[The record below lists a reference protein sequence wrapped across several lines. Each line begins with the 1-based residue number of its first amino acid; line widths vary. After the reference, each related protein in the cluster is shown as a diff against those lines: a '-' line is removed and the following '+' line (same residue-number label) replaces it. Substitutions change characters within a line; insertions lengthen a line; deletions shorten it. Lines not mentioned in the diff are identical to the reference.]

1 MADGQAQLDAGTF
14 EVVRAR
20 LDEQG
25 KALSGLA
32 EQLNARRQELFGGT
46 ATRLL
51 SSVRVRTENNC
62 VPRDII
68 NVGGRLLLGYQVFMG
83 LKSQI
88 AITDVFTELRD
99 AGGDIANLDPEH
111 QPLLLT
117 SAGFE
122 KDFRE
127 VFQYY
132 KDARLLQLRRT
143 DRLLLAAFQTGSRL
157 TDLRVLRWALTG
169 HGNDESLKYLDNQ
182 GERDYVF
189 PVGHDFTWTRTTRD
203 QHVQG
208 THPHINIGDEIFVEC
223 VGGDLTVKLEDNTSK
238 GNGIFAEPV
247 DDATQGLDDAEIWYA
262 VLPAC
267 ILLKIKP
274 YREDTYRYIVFN
286 RQIREAVRI
295 DAIGLACQQL
305 PEGHG
310 LIFPGGY
317 YLSTG
322 AHKVFPIDTAGMVFK
337 RSFRAPN
344 GEDVAYVFYRRDAG
358 SYILLQYNLITRE
371 VASPVV
377 CSSYCRL
384 PDGRLVVLRAEP
396 EPTRVHALQIWQT
409 PFLDDEHAA
418 ATAPPA
424 DGELAKLG
432 NRELVRAV
440 SDCLHLAR
448 LIGAQRPTRQVYEEL
463 LKSIGRV
470 VDTYP
475 WLIGPEAF
483 GLRAALDALRTTA
496 ERIIDEFEK
505 VVALTAQAAAKLAA
519 AEKAADDLVRST
531 ALGDKSKIEG
541 FVAPLT
547 EVRAARGHAETLK
560 SVRYLDL
567 ERLAK
572 LDQRLARM
580 SDELAKGAVELL
592 LKPEALAAWQAE
604 IAATEASAASL
615 AAVSEAKP
623 VLERI
628 DRAADGLD
636 QLVGIVNS
644 LEFSE
649 AATRTAVLEGIGETY
664 AQLNRARAV
673 LAGRKNELGSKE
685 AAADFAVQDRLLA
698 QALANAIALCD
709 SPEKCDEFAAK
720 LQVQVEELE
729 GRFADFEQYAAELAS
744 RRIDVTERIASRRQ
758 ALVDERS
765 RKADGWLRA
774 AERILQSAAGR
785 ALTFAKPDELN
796 AWFGS
801 DPLITKIRSIVE
813 DLRAIGDQVKADD
826 LAGRLKAVRE
836 DGLRAVRDKSEL
848 FDGDQ
853 AVRLG
858 KHRFSVNTAPLDL
871 VMLPRPTPDGV
882 RMHFHLTGTDYLRV
896 VEDAGF
902 AATAPF
908 WELPVEGET
917 PQVYRAEYLAWQ
929 VLRAAEQGAE
939 GLSVA
944 ALREAGDKLGSIVQE
959 AAARRVDQGYER
971 GVHDA
976 DATLI
981 LRALLHLADTCGL
994 LRHPATARAL
1004 AVVAWAR
1011 FADRPQAERLRRQ
1024 AQSLAV
1030 VRSRFGDG
1038 AALAGVVTACA
1049 ELCRPQI
1056 ADAPPHVLA
1065 QAATYLAEELAQ
1077 PGPLRFV
1084 RSGDAIELAARFADH
1099 QRLHPGDDV
1108 LAADLREL
1116 AGDLP
1121 AASRLAEAWIGAF
1134 ARRQQPQLVHAM
1146 PEVVAGLLAPE
1157 QPREDVSARTA
1168 TTVDGLLGSHPRIVE
1183 KKLELRIDDLS
1194 DRLTAL
1200 CGTHV
1205 PAWRTYARSRRNLVE
1220 QEKARLRLDE
1230 FRPRVLTTFVR
1241 NKLINE
1247 VFLPLIGDNLAK
1259 QIGALGDGR
1268 RTDLQGMLLL
1278 ISPPGYG
1285 KTTLMEYVCAVLGLA
1300 FVKVN
1305 GPALGNRVR
1314 SLDPAEAPNAQAR
1327 QEVERVNLSFAM
1339 GNNVML
1345 YLDDIQHC
1353 DPEFLQKFI
1362 SLCDGQRK
1370 IEGVWNG
1377 HTRTFDLRG
1386 KKVVV
1391 VMAGNPY
1398 TESGEKFRIP
1408 DMLANRADTH
1418 NLGDAAGSHGDAFA
1432 LSYLENCLAVNPVLQ
1447 PLLARPQADVH
1458 RFVRLA
1464 AGDDAARSEFEHPY
1478 AGAEISEI
1486 GATVRLLMRVQ
1497 RALLTVNQT
1506 YISSAAQAEEFRT
1519 EPPFKLQGSYR
1530 NMAKIAARIVPAMTE
1545 DEVDKAILA
1554 HYRAEAQTLTTG
1566 AEVNLIKLRLL
1577 LGCATPEDQTR
1588 WRDITVVYKRRQE
1601 LSGKDDPVSQAVV
1614 QLAKLGER
1622 IEALQLMLASEA
1634 GKTRSAEGE
1643 RLERLVTQAAEAIR
1657 AAAPKVEVVNTLPK
1671 YYAQVF
1677 DHHLKVIETSLA
1689 PALDLLGR
1697 YVGTNQQ
1704 TREKMEAIAGD
1715 LRALADKQTRMG
1727 YRETP
1732 PGTGPT
1738 APLP

>member
-1 MADGQAQLDAGTF
+1 MTEPAQLDAGTF

-25 KALSGLA
+25 KGLA
-32 EQLNARRQELFGGT
+32 DLAGKLNARRLELFGGV

-51 SSVRVRTENNC
+51 ASARVRTEHNC
-62 VPRDII
+62 IPRDII
-68 NVGGRLLLGYQVFMG
+68 NVGDRLLLGYQVFLG

-88 AITDVFTELRD
+88 SIADVFTELRD
-99 AGGDIANLDPEH
+99 DGTGVANLDPEH
-111 QPLLLT
+111 PPRLL
-117 SAGFE
+117 AEAAFE

-132 KDARLLQLRRT
+132 KDARLLHLRRT

-157 TDLRVLRWALTG
+157 SDLRVLRWALTG
-169 HGNDESLKYLDNQ
+169 RESGEALKYLDNQ

-189 PVGHDFTWTRTTRD
+189 PVAHDFAWTRTTRE

-208 THPHINIGDEIFVEC
+208 AHPHINLNDEIFVEC
-223 VGGDLTVKLEDNTSK
+223 VGGDLTIKLEDNTST
-238 GNGIFAEPV
+238 GTGIFCEPV
-247 DDATQGLDDAEIWYA
+247 DDATQGLDDAEIYYA
-262 VLPAC
+262 ILPSC

-274 YREDTYRYIVFN
+274 YREAAFRYLVFN
-286 RQIREAVRI
+286 RQVREAVRI

-310 LIFPGGY
+310 LVFPGGY

-322 AHKVFPIDTAGMVFK
+322 AHKVFPLDASGMQFK
-337 RSFRAPN
+337 RAFRAPN
-344 GEDVAYVFYRRDAG
+344 GEDVAYVFYRRDTG
-358 SYILLQYNLITRE
+358 TYILLQYNLITRE
-371 VASPVV
+371 MASPVA

-384 PDGRLVVLRAEP
+384 ADGRLVVLRAEP

-409 PFLDDEHAA
+409 PFVDDDLAA
-418 ATAPPA
+418 AKGPPA

-440 SDCLHLAR
+440 SDCMHLAR
-448 LIGAQRPTRQVYEEL
+448 LIAAQRPTRQIYEEL
-463 LKSIGRV
+463 LKAIGKV

-475 WLIGPEAF
+475 WLVGPEAF
-483 GLRAALDALRTTA
+483 GVRAALDALRTTA
-496 ERIIDEFEK
+496 ERVIDEFEK
-505 VVALTAQAAAKLAA
+505 VIALTAQAAAKLAA
-519 AEKAADDLVRST
+519 AEKAADDLARKT

-547 EVRAARGHAETLK
+547 EVRSARGHAETLK

-567 ERLAK
+567 DRLAK
-572 LDQRLARM
+572 LDQRLARQ

-592 LKPEALAAWQAE
+592 LKPEALAAWQGE
-604 IAATEASAASL
+604 IAATEANASAL
-615 AAVSEAKP
+615 NAVSEAKP

-628 DRAADGLD
+628 DRAAEGLD
-636 QLVGIVNS
+636 QLVGIVNG

-649 AATRTAVLEGIGETY
+649 AAARTAVLERIGETY
-664 AQLNRARAV
+664 ASLNRARAV
-673 LAGRKNELGSKE
+673 LAGRKNELGAKE
-685 AAADFAVQDRLLA
+685 AAADFVVQDRLLA

-709 SPEKCDEFAAK
+709 TPDKCDEFAAK
-720 LQVQVEELE
+720 LQIQVEELE
-729 GRFADFEQYAAELAS
+729 GRFADFDQYAAELAA
-744 RRIDVTERIASRRQ
+744 RRVDVTERIAAKRQ
-758 ALVDERS
+758 SLVDERS

-774 AERILQSAAGR
+774 AERILQSASGR
-785 ALTFAKPDELN
+785 ATTFAKPDELN

-801 DPLITKIRSIVE
+801 DPLIAKIRSIVA
-813 DLRAIGDQVKADD
+813 DLRGVGDQVKADD
-826 LAGRLKAVRE
+826 LEGRLKAVRE
-836 DGLRAVRDKSEL
+836 DGLRTVRDKGEL
-848 FDGDQ
+848 FDGAS
-853 AVRLG
+853 AVKLG
-858 KHRFSVNTAPLDL
+858 RHRFSVNTSPLDL
-871 VMLPRPTPDGV
+871 VMLPRPTTDGV

-896 VEDAGF
+896 VDDAGF
-902 AATAPF
+902 AATQAF

-917 PQVYRAEYLAWQ
+917 PEVYRGEYLAWQ
-929 VLRAAEQGAE
+929 VLQAAEAGRE
-939 GLSVA
+939 GLSLA
-944 ALREAGDKLGSIVQE
+944 SLREAGDKLGVLVQE

-1004 AVVAWAR
+1004 AVISWVR
-1011 FADRPQAERLRRQ
+1011 HADREQAERLRRQ

-1030 VRSRFGDG
+1030 VRTRFHDGD
-1038 AALAGVVTACA
+1038 ALAGIAFACL
-1049 ELCRPQI
+1049 ELCRPH
-1056 ADAPPHVLA
+1056 ADGQPAHVLE

-1099 QRLHPGDDV
+1099 QRLHPANDTLD
-1108 LAADLREL
+1108 LDLREL
-1116 AGDLP
+1116 AADP
-1121 AASRLAEAWIGAF
+1121 TAAIRLATAWVGAF
-1134 ARRQQPQLVHAM
+1134 ARGEQPQLVHAV
-1146 PEVVAGLLAPE
+1146 PEVVAGLLT
-1157 QPREDVSARTA
+1157 QDLPREDVSARTA
-1168 TTVDGLLGSHPRIVE
+1168 TVVEGLLGSHPRISN
-1183 KKLELRIDDLS
+1183 KKLDLRIDDLA
-1194 DRLTAL
+1194 DRLTRL
-1200 CGTHV
+1200 CSVHV
-1205 PAWRTYARSRRNLVE
+1205 PAWRAYARSRRDLVE
-1220 QEKARLRLDE
+1220 REKARLRLDE
-1230 FRPRVLTTFVR
+1230 FKPRVLTTFVR
-1241 NKLINE
+1241 NRLINE

-1377 HTRTFDLRG
+1377 GTRTFDLRG

-1418 NLGDAAGSHGDAFA
+1418 NLGDAAGAHGDAFA

-1464 AGDDAARSEFEHPY
+1464 AGDNDARGELEHPY
-1478 AGAEISEI
+1478 AAAEIGEI
-1486 GATVRLLMRVQ
+1486 SATTRLLMRVQ

-1530 NMAKIAARIVPAMTE
+1530 NMAKISARVVPAMTE
-1545 DEVDKAILA
+1545 PEVDQLILA

-1566 AEVNLIKLRLL
+1566 AEINLIKLRLL
-1577 LGCATPEDQTR
+1577 LGCATPEDEAR
-1588 WRDITVVYKRRQE
+1588 WHDITVVYKRRQE
-1601 LSGKDDPVSQAVV
+1601 LSGKDDPASQAVV

-1622 IEALQLMLASEA
+1622 IEALQLALSSEA
-1634 GKTRSAEGE
+1634 GKARSADAAHIEG
-1643 RLERLVTQAAEAIR
+1643 LVTQLAAAIK

-1677 DHHLKVIETSLA
+1677 DHHLKVVETSLA
-1689 PALDLLGR
+1689 PVLELLGR
-1697 YVGTNQQ
+1697 YVGSTQQ
-1704 TREKMEAIAGD
+1704 TREKMELIAGD
-1715 LRALADKQTRMG
+1715 LRQLADKQTKMG

-1732 PGTGPT
+1732 GGSNPSST
-1738 APLP
+1738 

>member
-1 MADGQAQLDAGTF
+1 MAESTPAVAQLDAGTF

-25 KALSGLA
+25 KALAGSA
-32 EQLNARRQELFGGT
+32 QQLNTRRLELFGGV

-51 SSVRVRTENNC
+51 ASARVRTEHNC
-62 VPRDII
+62 IPRDII
-68 NVGGRLLLGYQVFMG
+68 NVGDRLLLGYQVFLG
-83 LKSQI
+83 LKSQLSV
-88 AITDVFTELRD
+88 ADVFTELRD
-99 AGGDIANLDPEH
+99 DGVGVANLDPEH
-111 QPLLLT
+111 QPRLL
-117 SAGFE
+117 ADAAFE
-122 KDFRE
+122 KDFRD

-132 KDARLLQLRRT
+132 KDARLLHLRRT

-157 TDLRVLRWALTG
+157 SDLRVLRWGLTG
-169 HGNDESLKYLDNQ
+169 TGAQETIRYLDNQ

-189 PVGHDFTWTRTTRD
+189 PVAHDFAWTRTSRE
-203 QHVQG
+203 QHIQG
-208 THPHINIGDEIFVEC
+208 SHPHINIGDEIFVEC
-223 VGGDLTVKLEDNTSK
+223 VGGDLTIKIEDNTST
-238 GNGIFAEPV
+238 GSGIYAEPV
-247 DDATQGLDDAEIWYA
+247 DDATQGLDDAEIHYA
-262 VLPAC
+262 ILPAC

-274 YREDTYRYIVFN
+274 YRENNFRYVVYN
-286 RQIREAVRI
+286 RQIHEAVRI

-310 LIFPGGY
+310 LVFPGGY

-322 AHKVFPIDTAGMVFK
+322 AHKTFPVDASGMQFK
-337 RSFRAPN
+337 RAFRAPN
-344 GEDVAYVFYRRDAG
+344 GEDVAYVFYRRDTG
-358 SYILLQYNLITRE
+358 TYILLQYNLITRE
-371 VASPVV
+371 MASPVA

-384 PDGRLVVLRAEP
+384 RDGRLVVLRAEA

-409 PFLDDEHAA
+409 PFLDDDLAA
-418 ATAPPA
+418 ANGAPA

-440 SDCLHLAR
+440 SDCMHLAR
-448 LIGAQRPTRQVYEEL
+448 LISAQRPTRQVYEEL
-463 LKSIGRV
+463 LKSISRV
-470 VDTYP
+470 VDTFP
-475 WLIGPEAF
+475 WLGGPEAF
-483 GLRAALDALRTTA
+483 GLRQALDGLRTTA
-496 ERIIDEFEK
+496 ERVIDEFEK

-519 AEKAADDLVRST
+519 AVKSADELAKRT
-531 ALGDKSKIEG
+531 ALGDKSRIEG

-547 EVRAARGHAETLK
+547 EVRSARGQAESLK
-560 SVRYLDL
+560 SVRYIDLPKLAKLD

-572 LDQRLARM
+572 QAGELAR
-580 SDELAKGAVELL
+580 GAVDLL

-604 IAATEASAASL
+604 IAATEANAGAL

-628 DRAADGLD
+628 DRAAEGLD

-649 AATRTAVLEGIGETY
+649 AAARTAVLERIGETY
-664 AQLNRARAV
+664 ASLNRTRAV
-673 LAGRKNELGSKE
+673 LAGRKHELGAKE

-709 SPEKCDEFAAK
+709 TPGKCDEFAAK
-720 LQVQVEELE
+720 LQIQVEELE
-729 GRFADFEQYAAELAS
+729 GRFADFDEYAADLAA
-744 RRIDVTERIASRRQ
+744 RRVDVTERIAARRQ
-758 ALVDERS
+758 ALVDERN

-774 AERILQSAAGR
+774 AERILTSASGR
-785 ALTFAKPDELN
+785 ALTFAKPDALN

-801 DPLITKIRSIVE
+801 DPLVAKIRSIIA
-813 DLRAIGDQVKADD
+813 DLRAVGDQVKADD
-826 LAGRLKAVRE
+826 LDGRLKAVRE
-836 DGLRAVRDKSEL
+836 DGLRSVRDKSEIY
-848 FDGDQ
+848 DGDQ
-853 AVRLG
+853 ALRLG
-858 KHRFSVNTAPLDL
+858 RHRFSVNTAPLDL
-871 VMLPRPTPDGV
+871 VMIPRPTPAGV
-882 RMHFHLTGTDYLRV
+882 RMHFHLTGTDYMRV
-896 VEDAGF
+896 VADPVF
-902 AATAPF
+902 AATEAF

-917 PQVYRAEYLAWQ
+917 PRVYRGEYLAWQ
-929 VLRAAEQGAE
+929 VLQAAESGREGLTLEGLRAAGD
-939 GLSVA
+939 GLA
-944 ALREAGDKLGSIVQE
+944 AIVQE
-959 AAARRVDQGYER
+959 AAARRVDQGFER

-994 LRHPATARAL
+994 LRHPATARGL

-1011 FADRPQAERLRRQ
+1011 HPERTQAERLRRQ

-1038 AALAGVVTACA
+1038 DALAGVHAACL
-1049 ELCRPQI
+1049 ELCRPH
-1056 ADAPPHVLA
+1056 AGELPSHVVD

-1084 RSGDAIELAARFADH
+1084 RSGDAVELAARFADH
-1099 QRLHPGDDV
+1099 QRLHPQ
-1108 LAADLREL
+1108 AATLVDDLREL
-1116 AGDLP
+1116 AADP
-1121 AASRLAEAWIGAF
+1121 VAAMRLATAWVGAF
-1134 ARRQQPQLVHAM
+1134 ARRDQPQLVHAV
-1146 PEVVAGLLAPE
+1146 PEVVAGLLTPDL
-1157 QPREDVSARTA
+1157 PREDVSARTA
-1168 TTVDGLLGSHPRIVE
+1168 TVVDGMLGSHPRIAD
-1183 KKLELRIDDLS
+1183 KRLDLRIDDLS
-1194 DRLTAL
+1194 DRLTHL
-1200 CGTHV
+1200 CTVHV
-1205 PAWRTYARSRRNLVE
+1205 PAWRIYARSRRDLVE
-1220 QEKARLRLDE
+1220 HEKARLRLDE
-1230 FRPRVLTTFVR
+1230 FKPRVLTTFVR

-1259 QIGALGDGR
+1259 QIGALGEGR

-1305 GPALGNRVR
+1305 GPALGHRVK

-1327 QEVERVNLSFAM
+1327 QEVERVNLAFAM

-1370 IEGVWNG
+1370 IEGVWDG
-1377 HTRTFDLRG
+1377 VTRTFDLRG

-1418 NLGDAAGSHGDAFA
+1418 NLGDAAGAHGDAFA

-1464 AGDDAARSEFEHPY
+1464 AGDSGARGELEHPY
-1478 AGAEISEI
+1478 AAAEIAEIS
-1486 GATVRLLMRVQ
+1486 ATTRLLMRVQ

-1506 YISSAAQAEEFRT
+1506 YIASAAQAEEFRT

-1530 NMAKIAARIVPAMTE
+1530 NMAKIAGRVVPAMT
-1545 DEVDKAILA
+1545 DTEVDQLVLN
-1554 HYRAEAQTLTTG
+1554 HYRAESQTLTTG
-1566 AEVNLIKLRLL
+1566 AEINLIKLRLL
-1577 LGCATPEDQTR
+1577 LGCATPEDDAR

-1601 LSGKDDPVSQAVV
+1601 LSGKDDPASQAVV

-1622 IEALQLMLASEA
+1622 IEALQLALSSEA
-1634 GKTRSAEGE
+1634 GKARSADAARIDG
-1643 RLERLVTQAAEAIR
+1643 LVLQLAEAIR

-1677 DHHLKVIETSLA
+1677 DHHLKVVETSLA
-1689 PALDLLGR
+1689 PVLDLLAR
-1697 YVGTNQQ
+1697 YVGSTQQ

-1715 LRALADKQTRMG
+1715 LRHLADKQTRMG
-1727 YRETP
+1727 YRDTP
-1732 PGTGPT
+1732 PGG
-1738 APLP
+1738 

>member
-1 MADGQAQLDAGTF
+1 MTEIDQGTF

-20 LDEQG
+20 LDQQG
-25 KALSGLA
+25 SGLA
-32 EQLNARRQELFGGT
+32 TLAQQLNARRLELFGGV

-51 SSVRVRTENNC
+51 SSARVRTEHNC
-62 VPRDII
+62 IPRDIV
-68 NVGGRLLLGYQVFMG
+68 NVGDRLLLGYQVFLG
-83 LKSQI
+83 LKSQLSV
-88 AITDVFTELRD
+88 ADVFTELRD
-99 AGGDIANLDPEH
+99 DGTGVANLDPEH
-111 QPLLLT
+111 LPRLL
-117 SAGFE
+117 AEAPFE
-122 KDFRE
+122 KDFRD

-132 KDARLLQLRRT
+132 KDARLLHLRRT

-157 TDLRVLRWALTG
+157 SDLRVLRWALTG
-169 HGNDESLKYLDNQ
+169 RGADESLKYLDNQ

-189 PVGHDFTWTRTTRD
+189 PVSHDFAWTRTTRD

-208 THPHINIGDEIFVEC
+208 THPHTNIGDEIFVEC
-223 VGGDLTVKLEDNTSK
+223 VGGDLTIKIEDNTTT
-238 GNGIFAEPV
+238 GTGIFAEPV
-247 DDATQGLDDAEIWYA
+247 DDATQGLDDAEIHFA
-262 VLPAC
+262 ILPSC
-267 ILLKIKP
+267 ILLKIRP
-274 YREDTYRYIVFN
+274 YRETTYRYVVYN
-286 RQIREAVRI
+286 RQTNEAVRI

-310 LIFPGGY
+310 LVFPGGY

-322 AHKVFPIDTAGMVFK
+322 SHKIFPLDASGMQFK
-337 RSFRAPN
+337 RTFRAPN
-344 GEDVAYVFYRRDAG
+344 GEDVAYVFYRRDTG
-358 SYILLQYNLITRE
+358 TYILLQYNLITRE
-371 VASPVV
+371 VASPVA

-409 PFLDDEHAA
+409 PFLDDEVAA
-418 ATAPPA
+418 SQAPPA
-424 DGELAKLG
+424 TGELAKLG

-440 SDCLHLAR
+440 SDCMHLAR
-448 LIGAQRPTRQVYEEL
+448 LIAAQRPTRQIYEEL
-463 LKSIGRV
+463 LKAIGRV
-470 VDTYP
+470 IDTYP
-475 WLIGPEAF
+475 WLAAPEAF
-483 GLRAALDALRTTA
+483 GVRAGLDALRVTA
-496 ERIIDEFEK
+496 ERVIDEFEK
-505 VVALTAQAAAKLAA
+505 VVALTAQAAAKLTA
-519 AEKAADDLVRST
+519 AEKSADELVRNT
-531 ALGDKSKIEG
+531 ALGDKSRIEG

-547 EVRAARGHAETLK
+547 EVRSARGHAETLK

-567 ERLAK
+567 DRLAK
-572 LDQRLARM
+572 LDQRLARV
-580 SDELAKGAVELL
+580 SDELAKGAVALL
-592 LKPEALAAWQAE
+592 LKPEALQAWQSE
-604 IAATEASAASL
+604 IAATEANASAL
-615 AAVSEAKP
+615 VAVSEAKP

-636 QLVGIVNS
+636 QLVGIVNG

-649 AATRTAVLEGIGETY
+649 AAARTAVLERIGETY

-673 LAGRKNELGSKE
+673 LSGRKNELGSKE

-698 QALANAIALCD
+698 QALANAVALCD

-729 GRFADFEQYAAELAS
+729 GRFADFDQYAAELAA
-744 RRIDVTERIASRRQ
+744 RRVDVTERIAAKRQ

-774 AERILQSAAGR
+774 AERILTSASGR
-785 ALTFAKPDELN
+785 ATSFAKPDELN
-796 AWFGS
+796 AWYGS
-801 DPLITKIRSIVE
+801 DPLIAKIRSIIA
-813 DLRAIGDQVKADD
+813 DLRGIGDQVKADD
-826 LAGRLKAVRE
+826 LEGRLKAVRE
-836 DGLRAVRDKSEL
+836 DGLRSVRDKSEL

-858 KHRFSVNTAPLDL
+858 KHRFSVNSAPLDL
-871 VMLPRPTPDGV
+871 VMLPRPTSDGV
-882 RMHFHLTGTDYLRV
+882 RMHFHLTGTDYLRAV
-896 VEDAGF
+896 SDPVF

-917 PQVYRAEYLAWQ
+917 PSVYRGEYLAWQ
-929 VLRAAEQGAE
+929 VLQSAEQGRE
-939 GLSVA
+939 GLTLA
-944 ALREAGDKLGSIVQE
+944 GLREAGDKLGTLVQE

-981 LRALLHLADTCGL
+981 LRSLLHLADTCGL

-1004 AVVAWAR
+1004 AVVAWSRCTDHA
-1011 FADRPQAERLRRQ
+1011 QTERLRRQ

-1030 VRSRFGDG
+1030 VRQRFGDG
-1038 AALAGVVTACA
+1038 TALEGVITACR
-1049 ELCRPQI
+1049 ELCRVHLDGQ
-1056 ADAPPHVLA
+1056 AAHVLT

-1084 RSGDAIELAARFADH
+1084 RSGDAVDLAARFADH
-1099 QRLHPGDDV
+1099 QRLHPGSDE
-1108 LAADLREL
+1108 LAADLRAL
-1116 AGDLP
+1116 ADDP
-1121 AASRLAEAWIGAF
+1121 AAAMRLAEAWVGAF
-1134 ARRQQPQLVHAM
+1134 ARREQPQLVHAV
-1146 PEVVAGLLAPE
+1146 PEVVAGLLT
-1157 QPREDVSARTA
+1157 QDLPREDVSARTA
-1168 TTVDGLLGSHPRIVE
+1168 ATVDGLLGSHPRISN
-1183 KKLELRIDDLS
+1183 KRLELRIDDLS

-1200 CGTHV
+1200 CGIHV
-1205 PAWRTYARSRRNLVE
+1205 PAWRAYARLRRELVDR
-1220 QEKARLRLDE
+1220 EKARLRLDE

-1259 QIGALGDGR
+1259 QIGSLGEGR

-1305 GPALGNRVR
+1305 GPALGNRVK
-1314 SLDPAEAPNAQAR
+1314 SLDPVEAPNAQAR

-1370 IEGVWNG
+1370 IEGVWDG
-1377 HTRTFDLRG
+1377 GTRTFDLRG

-1418 NLGDAAGSHGDAFA
+1418 NLGDAAGSHGDSFA

-1458 RFVRLA
+1458 RFVRIA
-1464 AGDDAARSEFEHPY
+1464 AGDSGARGELEHAYAAAEV
-1478 AGAEISEI
+1478 AEIS
-1486 GATVRLLMRVQ
+1486 ATTRLLMRVQ

-1506 YISSAAQAEEFRT
+1506 YIASAAQADEFRT

-1530 NMAKIAARIVPAMTE
+1530 NMAKIAGRVVPAMTE
-1545 DEVDKAILA
+1545 PEVDTLILA

-1566 AEVNLIKLRLL
+1566 AEINLIKLRLL
-1577 LGCATPEDQTR
+1577 LGCATPEDDAR

-1601 LSGKDDPVSQAVV
+1601 LSGKDDPASQAVV
-1614 QLAKLGER
+1614 QLAKVGER
-1622 IEALQLMLASEA
+1622 IEALQSALTALSGEA
-1634 GKTRSAEGE
+1634 GRARTADVE
-1643 RLERLVTQAAEAIR
+1643 RLERLITQTAEAIR

-1689 PALDLLGR
+1689 PVLELLGR
-1697 YVGTNQQ
+1697 YVGSTQQ
-1704 TREKMEAIAGD
+1704 TREKMEGIASD
-1715 LRALADKQTRMG
+1715 LRHLADKQTRMG
-1727 YRETP
+1727 YRDTP
-1732 PGTGPT
+1732 PGG
-1738 APLP
+1738 

>member
-1 MADGQAQLDAGTF
+1 MSDAQLDAGTF

-25 KALSGLA
+25 KALTALA
-32 EQLNARRQELFGGT
+32 GRLNARRLELFGGV

-51 SSVRVRTENNC
+51 SSARVRTEHNC
-62 VPRDII
+62 IPRDIV
-68 NVGGRLLLGYQVFMG
+68 NVGDRLLLAYQVFLG

-88 AITDVFTELRD
+88 AIADVFTELVD
-99 AGGDIANLDPEH
+99 DGSGVANLDPEH
-111 QPLLLT
+111 TPRLL
-117 SAGFE
+117 ADPAFD

-132 KDARLLQLRRT
+132 KDARLIHLRRT

-169 HGNDESLKYLDNQ
+169 RNGDEALKYLDNR

-189 PVGHDFTWTRTTRD
+189 PASHDFVWTRTTRE

-208 THPHINIGDEIFVEC
+208 LHPHINIGDEIFVEC
-223 VGGDLTVKLEDNTSK
+223 VGGDLTVKVEDNTSS
-238 GNGIFAEPV
+238 GSGIFSEPV
-247 DDATQGLDDAEIWYA
+247 DDATQGLDDAEIHFA
-262 VLPAC
+262 ILPAC
-267 ILLKIKP
+267 ILLKIRP
-274 YREDTYRYIVFN
+274 YRESVWRYVVYN
-286 RQIREAVRI
+286 RQVREAVRI

-310 LIFPGGY
+310 LVFPGGY

-322 AHKVFPIDTAGMVFK
+322 THKIFPLDAAGMEFK

-344 GEDVAYVFYRRDAG
+344 GEDVAYVFYRRDTG
-358 SYILLQYNLITRE
+358 TYILLQYNLITRE
-371 VASPVV
+371 MASPVA

-384 PDGRLVVLRAEP
+384 ADGRLVVLRAEA
-396 EPTRVHALQIWQT
+396 EPTRIHALQIWQT
-409 PFLDDEHAA
+409 PFLDDELAA
-418 ATAPPA
+418 AKAPPA

-440 SDCLHLAR
+440 SDTMHLAR
-448 LIGAQRPTRQVYEEL
+448 LIAAQRPTRQVYEEL
-463 LKSIGRV
+463 LKSIGRII
-470 VDTYP
+470 DTYP
-475 WLIGPEAF
+475 WLAGPEAF
-483 GLRAALDALRTTA
+483 GLRGALDGLRTTA
-496 ERIIDEFEK
+496 ERVIDEFEK
-505 VVALTAQAAAKLAA
+505 VIALTAQAAAKLAA
-519 AEKAADDLVRST
+519 AEKAADELARQT
-531 ALGDKSKIEG
+531 ALSDKARIEG

-547 EVRAARGHAETLK
+547 EVRSARGHAETLK

-567 ERLAK
+567 DRLAK
-572 LDQRLARM
+572 LDQRLARQAE
-580 SDELAKGAVELL
+580 DLAKGAVALL

-604 IAATEASAASL
+604 IAATEANAATL
-615 AAVSEAKP
+615 AAVSEARP

-628 DRAADGLD
+628 DRAAEGLD
-636 QLVGIVNS
+636 QLVGIVNG

-649 AATRTAVLEGIGETY
+649 AAARTAVLERIGETY

-673 LAGRKNELGSKE
+673 LAGRKNELGAKE
-685 AAADFAVQDRLLA
+685 AAADFVVQDRLLA

-709 SPEKCDEFAAK
+709 TPARCDEFAAK
-720 LQVQVEELE
+720 LLIQVEELD
-729 GRFADFEQYAAELAS
+729 GRFADFEQYAAELAG
-744 RRIDVTERIASRRQ
+744 RRVDVTERIAARRQ

-774 AERILQSAAGR
+774 AERILTSASGR
-785 ALTFAKPDELN
+785 ALSFAKPDALN

-801 DPLITKIRSIVE
+801 DPLIAKIRSIVA

-826 LAGRLKAVRE
+826 LEGRLKAVRE
-836 DGLRAVRDKSEL
+836 DGLRSVRDKGEL
-848 FDGDQ
+848 FDGES
-853 AVRLG
+853 VLKLG
-858 KHRFSVNTAPLDL
+858 RHRFSVNTAPLDL
-871 VMLPRPTPDGV
+871 VMLPRPTPEGV

-896 VEDAGF
+896 VDEAGF
-902 AATAPF
+902 VATAPF

-917 PQVYRAEYLAWQ
+917 PDVYRGEYLAWQ
-929 VLRAAEQGAE
+929 MLRCAEAGSE
-939 GLSVA
+939 GLTLA
-944 ALREAGDKLGSIVQE
+944 ILREAGDGLGALVQE

-981 LRALLHLADTCGL
+981 LRGLLHLADTCGL
-994 LRHPATARAL
+994 LRHPASARAL

-1011 FADRPQAERLRRQ
+1011 HTDRAQAERLRRQ

-1030 VRSRFGDG
+1030 VRSRFSDG
-1038 AALAGVVTACA
+1038 EALVGIANACL
-1049 ELCRPQI
+1049 ELCRPH
-1056 ADAPPHVLA
+1056 ADGLPAHVLV

-1084 RSGDAIELAARFADH
+1084 RSGDAIELAARFADQ
-1099 QRLHPGDDV
+1099 QRLHPASDT
-1108 LAADLREL
+1108 LASDLREL
-1116 AGDLP
+1116 AAEP
-1121 AASRLAEAWIGAF
+1121 AAAMRLATAWVGAF
-1134 ARRQQPQLVHAM
+1134 ARRDHPQLAHAV
-1146 PEVVAGLLAPE
+1146 PEVVAGACTPELA
-1157 QPREDVSARTA
+1157 REDVSARTA
-1168 TTVDGLLGSHPRIVE
+1168 TTIGGLLGIHPRIAD
-1183 KKLELRIDDLS
+1183 KQLALRIDDLS

-1200 CGTHV
+1200 CSSHV
-1205 PAWRTYARSRRNLVE
+1205 PAWRAYARSRRELVE
-1220 QEKARLRLDE
+1220 HEKARLRLDE

-1241 NKLINE
+1241 NKLISE

-1259 QIGALGDGR
+1259 QIGALGEGR
-1268 RTDLQGMLLL
+1268 RTDLQGLLLL

-1305 GPALGNRVR
+1305 GPALGHRVT

-1353 DPEFLQKFI
+1353 NPEFLQKFI

-1377 HTRTFDLRG
+1377 TTRTFDLRG

-1418 NLGDAAGSHGDAFA
+1418 NLGDAAGAHADAFA

-1464 AGDDAARSEFEHPY
+1464 AGDSGARGELEHPY
-1478 AGAEISEI
+1478 AAAEISEI
-1486 GATVRLLMRVQ
+1486 SSTVRLLMRVQ

-1506 YISSAAQAEEFRT
+1506 YISSAAQADEFRS
-1519 EPPFKLQGSYR
+1519 EPAFKLQGSYR
-1530 NMAKIAARIVPAMTE
+1530 NMAKISARVVPAMTE
-1545 DEVDKAILA
+1545 PEVDQLILA

-1566 AEVNLIKLRLL
+1566 AEANLIRLRLL
-1577 LGCATPEDQTR
+1577 LGCATPEDEAR
-1588 WRDITVVYKRRQE
+1588 WREITVIYKRRQD
-1601 LSGKDDPVSQAVV
+1601 LSGKDDPASQAVV

-1622 IEALQLMLASEA
+1622 VEALQLMLASEA
-1634 GKTRSAEGE
+1634 GKTRNAEGE
-1643 RLERLVTQAAEAIR
+1643 RMERLVAKAAEAIK
-1657 AAAPKVEVVNTLPK
+1657 AATPKVEVVNTLPK

-1689 PALDLLGR
+1689 PVLDLLGR
-1697 YVGTNQQ
+1697 YVGTTQQ
-1704 TREKMEAIAGD
+1704 TRDKMESIASD
-1715 LRALADKQTRMG
+1715 LRALAAKQTRMG
-1727 YRETP
+1727 IRETP
-1732 PGTGPT
+1732 SGG
-1738 APLP
+1738 